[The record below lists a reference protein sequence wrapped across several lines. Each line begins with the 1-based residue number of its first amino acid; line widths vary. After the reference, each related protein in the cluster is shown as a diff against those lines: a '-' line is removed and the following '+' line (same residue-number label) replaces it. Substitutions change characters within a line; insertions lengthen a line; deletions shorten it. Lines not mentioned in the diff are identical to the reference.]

1 MIRFGIGY
9 DAHQLMDDVPLVIG
23 GISIDFNRGLEGH
36 SDGDVLTHALIDALL
51 GAAGLGDIG
60 THFSESDPN
69 VPKGISSIDMLKMS
83 VELVL
88 AKGWKVGNADATIV
102 AQSPRIDVHVMAMRS
117 TLSVALRTDFEN
129 VNVKATTEDGMG
141 FTGSGQGMAA
151 YAIISLTEAN
161 A

>member
-1 MIRFGIGY
+1 MT
-9 DAHQLMDDVPLVIG
+9 ASMLA
-23 GISIDFNRGLEGH
+23 SKKGH
-36 SDGDVLTHALIDALL
+36 
-51 GAAGLGDIG
+51 
-60 THFSESDPN
+60 
-69 VPKGISSIDMLKMS
+69 
-83 VELVL
+83 
-88 AKGWKVGNADATIV
+88 
-102 AQSPRIDVHVMAMRS
+102 VHVMAMRS